1 MALMIPIVPV
11 LGAAIARLLSSSPLA
26 VKWTAGSVTV
36 VTLVGWLVTC
46 ETLAS
51 FPSILGLLFTV
62 IAAVSVLGQ
71 QPERDRPHA
80 EPIILL
86 LLGLSLGVL
95 RADSVIARWLLAAF
109 LVATAVAVWRA
120 GRLDA
125 LRIGTIVSLAVG
137 ACALPASLMTSGPPA
152 TVLLL
157 VGCAVL
163 LPLFPLQG
171 GFVGSLSS
179 LPGALPAFLAVVLPC
194 LGWHALATAGQDV
207 PPLVRESLV
216 PIAIV
221 SGMMAVIRAVA
232 QVQLARL
239 LASITVAL
247 LAAVWWCLGTI
258 GTAAPAAWYVPAV
271 AIAASGL
278 LLGAH
283 LLDVRYGVRD
293 VENLGGLARTMPR
306 FAMLLGLLFMAAM
319 GLPLFGVFSAFMTM
333 VFVPSLSAP
342 SLFLVLLVWFIAS
355 LFLLKVWHRVFYGPP
370 RTDLLYH
377 DLTLLESVPFIALVL
392 LLLTAG
398 PFSSVL
404 TPQSGATTV
413 ATAKAAPP

>member
-1 MALMIPIVPV
+1 
-11 LGAAIARLLSSSPLA
+11 
-26 VKWTAGSVTV
+26 
-36 VTLVGWLVTC
+36 
-46 ETLAS
+46 
-51 FPSILGLLFTV
+51 
-62 IAAVSVLGQ
+62 
-71 QPERDRPHA
+71 
-80 EPIILL
+80 
-86 LLGLSLGVL
+86 
-95 RADSVIARWLLAAF
+95 
-109 LVATAVAVWRA
+109 
-120 GRLDA
+120 
-125 LRIGTIVSLAVG
+125 
-137 ACALPASLMTSGPPA
+137 
-152 TVLLL
+152 
-157 VGCAVL
+157 
-163 LPLFPLQG
+163 
-171 GFVGSLSS
+171 
-179 LPGALPAFLAVVLPC
+179 
-194 LGWHALATAGQDV
+194 
-207 PPLVRESLV
+207 
-216 PIAIV
+216 
-221 SGMMAVIRAVA
+221 MMAVIRAVA